1 MGDLDNSVTEDN
13 LKYFF
18 SKFYNSVV
26 GVKVIIDPVNKNSK
40 GYGFVKFAEQSEAN
54 RALTEMNGKILNGKA
69 IKTK

>member
-1 MGDLDNSVTEDN
+1 MGDLDLSVTEDN

-18 SKFYNSVV
+18 SKFYSSVV

-40 GYGFVKFAEQSEAN
+40 GYGFVKFAEQSDAN
-54 RALTEMNGKILNGKA
+54 RALAEMNGKILNGKA